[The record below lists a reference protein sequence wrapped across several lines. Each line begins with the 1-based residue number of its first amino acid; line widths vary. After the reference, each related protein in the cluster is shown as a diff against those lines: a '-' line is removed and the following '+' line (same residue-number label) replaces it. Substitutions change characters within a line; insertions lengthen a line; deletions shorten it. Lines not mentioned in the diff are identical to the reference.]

1 MLPCLNLALSD
12 VMAHISQLERQTGI
26 KEIAI
31 VHMARPRPGVLL
43 LGGDPLSPNSS
54 ETAGNFQVPF

>member
-12 VMAHISQLERQTGI
+12 VMANISQLERLTGI

-31 VHMARPRPGVLL
+31 VHMEMPP
-43 LGGDPLSPNSS
+43 
-54 ETAGNFQVPF
+54 AGWVGWRRVEGES

>member
-12 VMAHISQLERQTGI
+12 VMAHISQLERLTGI

-31 VHMARPRPGVLL
+31 VHMDRPPPAGDVFFLL
-43 LGGDPLSPNSS
+43 EEFP
-54 ETAGNFQVPF
+54 

>member
-31 VHMARPRPGVLL
+31 VHMARPP
-43 LGGDPLSPNSS
+43 
-54 ETAGNFQVPF
+54 TAAAPMFYSCLVGAAVQYSKHAYIR